1 MDFAASTGALSGY
14 RGQVDL
20 SKTDYGNRASAD
32 SRLLVYTSSPLK
44 GDMEITGD
52 PIAHVRLASSTTDG
66 LLIVY
71 LEDVAPDNR
80 VTYITQGVLRLAFR
94 KMAVSDDGA
103 YSADPLHTY
112 RRADM
117 SPMTPGKFENVVL
130 GLAPIAA
137 LVHKAH
143 RLRIAIAGADNG
155 NLERLPAA
163 GDATLAIRRGLNSYV
178 EVPQLH

>member
-1 MDFAASTGALSGY
+1 M
-14 RGQVDL
+14 DL
-20 SKTDYGNRASAD
+20 SKTDYDNRAGAD
-32 SRLLVYTSSPLK
+32 ARLLVYTSDPLK
-44 GDMEITGD
+44 EDMEITGN
-52 PIAHVRLASSTTDG
+52 PIAHVRLASSATDG

-80 VTYITQGVLRLAFR
+80 VTYITQGPLRLAFR
-94 KMAVSDDGA
+94 KVAQSDDSA

-117 SPMTPGKFENVVL
+117 SPMTPARFETVL
-130 GLAPIAA
+130 VGLSPIAA
-137 LVHKAH
+137 LVHKEH
-143 RLRIAIAGADNG
+143 RLRVAIAGADHG

-163 GDATLAIRRGLNSYV
+163 GDVTLIIRRGPDSYV